1 MGKELDPRFH
11 FRFNAFFELAKIDY
25 FQEHIEA
32 LEALTQDPD
41 ERIRMFATPLFE
53 SMKKQE

>member
-1 MGKELDPRFH
+1 
-11 FRFNAFFELAKIDY
+11 LAKIGY

-41 ERIRMFATPLFE
+41 ERIRMFATPLLK
-53 SMKKQE
+53 SMTKRE